1 MYKHV
6 CLPTL
11 INIQWFGIIL
21 QGLTFFLTYA
31 IFAAVLGML
40 QFGYNTGV
48 INAPGR
54 NIENFIKDV
63 YKDRYNEDV
72 SDEFIKH
79 LRSIAVSIF
88 AIGGMLGG
96 FSGGW
101 MANRFGRKGGLLLNN
116 VLGIA
121 GACLMGFTKISHSYE
136 ILFLGRFII
145 GLNCGKRESIP
156 TLT

>member
-1 MYKHV
+1 M
-6 CLPTL
+6 
-11 INIQWFGIIL
+11 

-48 INAPGR
+48 INAPGK
-54 NIENFIKDV
+54 NIEDFMKDV

-96 FSGGW
+96 FCGGW

-116 VLGIA
+116 VFGIA
-121 GACLMGFTKISHSYE
+121 GGCLMGFTKISHSYE
-136 ILFLGRFII
+136 VLFLGRFII
-145 GLNCGKRESIP
+145 GLNCGMQ
-156 TLT
+156 TLLPLFISVQRGITIFLFRFFFSGE